1 MLLLVPS
8 LLLFLTTWG
17 LAQSPAQAP
26 PQAPAGAPAPGP
38 DDDPDSVEAISPY
51 RFPPDKPSE
60 PWPEL
65 IGRNFSLS
73 TDALPWHARHLSRSA
88 VMSLMVQVLGHVE
101 KHMKVMGNTVIPHNL
116 DVAGPIEV
124 ETRNI
129 KFEIC
134 RLAAGALT
142 QFLADSESID
152 DGELRWDDIRPVL
165 TVFRAKMTRD
175 ATWRERAVWI
185 RHKITDVR
193 LGAARIVYVTPGWEP
208 DDPNRAPG
216 RCD

>member
-26 PQAPAGAPAPGP
+26 AQAPAGAPAPGP

-51 RFPPDKPSE
+51 RFPPDKLSE

-88 VMSLMVQVLGHVE
+88 VMSLMIQVLGHVE
-101 KHMKVMGNTVIPHNL
+101 KHRKVMGSTIIPNNL
-116 DVAGPIEV
+116 DVAGPIELA
-124 ETRNI
+124 TRNI

-134 RLAAGALT
+134 RLAAGGLT
-142 QFLADSESID
+142 QLHADLESID
-152 DGELRWDDIRPVL
+152 DGELRWDDIRPIL

-175 ATWRERAVWI
+175 AAWRERAVWI

-193 LGAARIVYVTPGWEP
+193 LGAAKIVYVTPGWEP
-208 DDPNRAPG
+208 GDPNREQG